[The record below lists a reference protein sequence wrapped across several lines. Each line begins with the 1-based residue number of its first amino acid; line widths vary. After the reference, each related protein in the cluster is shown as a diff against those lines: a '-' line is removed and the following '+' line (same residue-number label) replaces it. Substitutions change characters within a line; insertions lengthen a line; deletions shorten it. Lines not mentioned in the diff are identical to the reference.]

1 MTGSIVLEYKLHVQ
15 ISTFGALWAKL
26 PYQFPRNTLA
36 DGFFQKWKSLYYGG
50 IPGVLQ
56 KVVKMSTAGKAYTT
70 VRSWW
75 RKTDYGLEFRDERG
89 GGDNTNK
96 M

>member
-1 MTGSIVLEYKLHVQ
+1 M
-15 ISTFGALWAKL
+15 
-26 PYQFPRNTLA
+26 P
-36 DGFFQKWKSLYYGG
+36 
-50 IPGVLQ
+50 
-56 KVVKMSTAGKAYTT
+56 TAGKAYTT
-70 VRSWW
+70 VGSWW

>member
-1 MTGSIVLEYKLHVQ
+1 MGSSK
-15 ISTFGALWAKL
+15 SGK
-26 PYQFPRNTLA
+26 A
-36 DGFFQKWKSLYYGG
+36 DTTVGSWGCSK
-50 IPGVLQ
+50 

-70 VRSWW
+70 VGSWW

>member
-1 MTGSIVLEYKLHVQ
+1 
-15 ISTFGALWAKL
+15 
-26 PYQFPRNTLA
+26 
-36 DGFFQKWKSLYYGG
+36 
-50 IPGVLQ
+50 
-56 KVVKMSTAGKAYTT
+56 MSTAGKAYTT
-70 VRSWW
+70 VGSWW

>member
-1 MTGSIVLEYKLHVQ
+1 MRFVQSSSATDSAKMGSSKSEKFILRWDPG
-15 ISTFGALWAKL
+15 GA
-26 PYQFPRNTLA
+26 QT
-36 DGFFQKWKSLYYGG
+36 
-50 IPGVLQ
+50 
-56 KVVKMSTAGKAYTT
+56 KVVKMSTAGKAYTM
-70 VRSWW
+70 VGSWW